1 MSSRV
6 YVRVLQ
12 ERIYTSCIHTRAR
25 LDCENYVGKTTIRR
39 RCNNLSWTASRVG
52 GNYAELMRS
61 SSCGPRII
69 YSESASLSPCITR
82 SGFSAVAHVCF
93 VSARNPR
100 DTPRREIN
108 FPILPKRSRD
118 GRGTLVCRKTA
129 TARRWQYTALWIG
142 DYYMVLT
149 GETIAILQGM
159 LIEVNLSKSSRIAKS
174 DTSQVQMEIRWKK

>member
-1 MSSRV
+1 M

-12 ERIYTSCIHTRAR
+12 ERICISCIYTRAR

-69 YSESASLSPCITR
+69 YSESASLSSCITR
-82 SGFSAVAHVCF
+82 SGFSAIAHVCF

-118 GRGTLVCRKTA
+118 DRGTLVCRKTA
-129 TARRWQYTALWIG
+129 MARRDST
-142 DYYMVLT
+142 
-149 GETIAILQGM
+149 
-159 LIEVNLSKSSRIAKS
+159 SRFESGII
-174 DTSQVQMEIRWKK
+174 TWY